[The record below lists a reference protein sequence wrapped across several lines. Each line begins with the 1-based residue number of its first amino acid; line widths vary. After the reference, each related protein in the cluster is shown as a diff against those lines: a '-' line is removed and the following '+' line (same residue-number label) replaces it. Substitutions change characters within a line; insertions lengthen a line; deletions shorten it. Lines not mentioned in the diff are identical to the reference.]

1 MLNHYYLRLVL
12 TDLPKKHRQ
21 ILTIHLMSAILIF
34 TYSIYYFLSYQEDWM
49 TLSLTIPISITIF
62 IFSLFRKKILL
73 QFSNHLIFRILESA
87 ILFMAF
93 LFFFKNNMWAPA
105 ALFFIFSI
113 LLVLFLYIENRILQA
128 QYIDIFKDK
137 ITIALP
143 THNKHIYWKDIQQ
156 IILKGDYI
164 SIVKNN
170 DIILQYPI
178 VNAFTQD
185 EHEDF
190 KNFCLKQI
198 AQNNSL

>member
-1 MLNHYYLRLVL
+1 MLNHYYLRLVP
-12 TDLPKKHRQ
+12 TDIPKKHRQ

-34 TYSIYYFLSYQEDWM
+34 TFSIYFFLFQKNDWM
-49 TLSLTIPISITIF
+49 TLLLTIPVSITIF

-73 QFSNHLIFRILESA
+73 QFSNHLIFRVLESA

-93 LFFFKNNMWAPA
+93 LFFFKNNMWTPA
-105 ALFFIFSI
+105 TLFFIFS
-113 LLVLFLYIENRILQA
+113 LLVVLFLYIEKRILQA
-128 QYIDIFKDK
+128 QYVDIFTDK
-137 ITIALP
+137 ISIALP
-143 THNKHIYWKDIQQ
+143 THNKHIYWKEIQE

-178 VNAFTQD
+178 VNAFTQE

-198 AQNNSL
+198 AQNKSA